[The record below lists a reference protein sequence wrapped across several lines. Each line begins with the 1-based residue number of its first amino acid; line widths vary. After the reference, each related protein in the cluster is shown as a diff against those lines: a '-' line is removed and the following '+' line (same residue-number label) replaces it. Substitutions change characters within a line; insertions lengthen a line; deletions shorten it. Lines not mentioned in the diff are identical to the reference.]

1 MTVDDRIQAAKDRLA
16 REGIEV
22 TVHPE
27 NENLYVRVVRS
38 SWSQQHTWLRVFM
51 EFHPLNYGVRI
62 C

>member
-1 MTVDDRIQAAKDRLA
+1 MAGDERIQEARDRLA

-22 TVHPE
+22 TVYPE
-27 NENLYVRVVRS
+27 GENPYVRVMWS